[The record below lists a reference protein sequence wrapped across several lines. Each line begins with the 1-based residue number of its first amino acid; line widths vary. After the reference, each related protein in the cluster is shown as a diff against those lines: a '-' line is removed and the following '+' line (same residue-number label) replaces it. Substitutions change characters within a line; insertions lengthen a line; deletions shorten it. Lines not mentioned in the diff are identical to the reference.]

1 MQGRGRGRFRD
12 LINIELDTEGAPNY
26 AWVWGGSRPAILT
39 GENDQMTNDETKM
52 VIRYSEGLLDDKA
65 IKRVR
70 KLADQLTGP
79 EILYLINL
87 QMAQGQNT
95 FMMYSGICKK
105 ERVQICGDVSHVTL
119 NGNTVQFNMEGVE
132 L

>member
-1 MQGRGRGRFRD
+1 MK
-12 LINIELDTEGAPNY
+12 
-26 AWVWGGSRPAILT
+26 
-39 GENDQMTNDETKM
+39 NDMTKM
-52 VIRYSEGLLDDKA
+52 AVRYSEGLLDDKA

-87 QMAQGQNT
+87 QLAQGQNW
-95 FMMYSGICKK
+95 FVMYSGIYKK
-105 ERVQICGDVSHVTL
+105 QVGAICGDVSHVTM
-119 NGNTVQFNMEGVE
+119 NGNTVQFNMEGAA

>member
-1 MQGRGRGRFRD
+1 MVDAWFRH
-12 LINIELDTEGAPNY
+12 LINIELDTEPTPNY
-26 AWVWGGSRPAILT
+26 AWVWGGSRPVILT
-39 GENDQMTNDETKM
+39 GENDQMTNEEMTD
-52 VIRYSEGLLDDKA
+52 VIVYSEGLLD
-65 IKRVR
+65 KRSITKVR

-87 QMAQGQNT
+87 QMAWNRNW

-105 ERVQICGDVSHVTL
+105 DRVQICGDVSHVTM
-119 NGNTVQFNMEGVE
+119 NGNTVQFNMEGAA

>member
-1 MQGRGRGRFRD
+1 
-12 LINIELDTEGAPNY
+12 
-26 AWVWGGSRPAILT
+26 
-39 GENDQMTNDETKM
+39 MTKDETKM

-70 KLADQLTGP
+70 KLANELTGP

-105 ERVQICGDVSHVTL
+105 ERVQICGDVSHVTM
-119 NGNTVQFNMEGVE
+119 NGNTVQFNMEGAD

>member
-1 MQGRGRGRFRD
+1 
-12 LINIELDTEGAPNY
+12 
-26 AWVWGGSRPAILT
+26 
-39 GENDQMTNDETKM
+39 MTNDETKM

-87 QMAQGQNT
+87 QMAQGQNW

-105 ERVQICGDVSHVTL
+105 DQVQISGDVSHVTM